1 MLAFGDEVGDGGE
14 GGLGCAVGFGFGGCA
29 EVVDGGADVGE
40 CFGDAGGDA
49 FELLFGGVGVGMQD
63 GAGGGGLD
71 GDAAEVVC
79 GGVVEFAGDAG
90 AFVGEECLAFCL
102 SKAAVAEDNVAGDD
116 ADDEHSEASGCAYE
130 DADEWY
136 VDSFDGHGHVDVSN
150 RAGDGVYSAL
160 GGELLVG
167 CGCVAYGCVGEC
179 CNADGAAVCSLF
191 ADYQNDVSH
200 GFQGD
205 TDP

>member
-1 MLAFGDEVGDGGE
+1 MAFGDEVGDGGE

-49 FELLFGGVGVGMQD
+49 FELLFGGVGVGVED

-90 AFVGEECLAFCL
+90 AFVGEECLAFGFGESVVAEGDVAGGLAFCL

-116 ADDEHSEASGCAYE
+116 ADDEHSEASGCAYGAE
-130 DADEWY
+130 EEW
-136 VDSFDGHGHVDVSN
+136 
-150 RAGDGVYSAL
+150 
-160 GGELLVG
+160 
-167 CGCVAYGCVGEC
+167 C
-179 CNADGAAVCSLF
+179 
-191 ADYQNDVSH
+191 
-200 GFQGD
+200 
-205 TDP
+205 

>member
-49 FELLFGGVGVGMQD
+49 FELLFGGVGVGVED

-90 AFVGEECLAFCL
+90 AFVGEECLAFGFGE
-102 SKAAVAEDNVAGDD
+102 SVVAEGDVAGDD
-116 ADDEHSEASGCAYE
+116 ADDEHSEASGCAYGAE
-130 DADEWY
+130 EEW
-136 VDSFDGHGHVDVSN
+136 
-150 RAGDGVYSAL
+150 
-160 GGELLVG
+160 
-167 CGCVAYGCVGEC
+167 C
-179 CNADGAAVCSLF
+179 
-191 ADYQNDVSH
+191 
-200 GFQGD
+200 
-205 TDP
+205 